1 MSGNSSPGAGGGG
14 ERLQNITPDIMNLE
28 CQKWIM
34 CGMINAS
41 RSLVGRLEGKNTA
54 SETRRR
60 PWQVIKKVPKIRC
73 GVEDYITN
81 QWRVLVITTVNI
93 QVTYNS
99 ENFVFGGRGHFSVV
113 KKDRAQ

>member
-1 MSGNSSPGAGGGG
+1 MSEVDNVWNDKRVQ
-14 ERLQNITPDIMNLE
+14 EF
-28 CQKWIM
+28 
-34 CGMINAS
+34 
-41 RSLVGRLEGKNTA
+41 GRKARREEHTA

-60 PWQVIKKVPKIRC
+60 PWHVIKKVPKIRC

-81 QWRVLVITTVNI
+81 QWRILVITTVSI

-99 ENFVFGGRGHFSVV
+99 ENFVFGGRSHFSVV